1 MTPLIYVIFK
11 LNPGLI
17 LENKGINAVV
27 QNKGKEML
35 RKGKIGQNI

>member
-1 MTPLIYVIFK
+1 MTPFIYVLLE

-17 LENKGINAVV
+17 LENKGMHAVV
-27 QNKGKEML
+27 QEKGKEML